1 MLDARE
7 LQTAKEVVHQGLQH
21 AAEAL
26 SFFIKRPLAVVQM
39 DVSGLSLESRGPVP
53 ISKGADA
60 HLLMTELV
68 GEVEGFC
75 CLIFSKEEA
84 ELLQNSALPPE
95 ILENKEM
102 AAPMREAILLEVD
115 NIIAAAVITQFSNL
129 LQRKMHGDVPKLRRL
144 SEANLK
150 DFIQERLD
158 AGIHVLTFK
167 AELKADET
175 SFSPA
180 FLWFMK
186 EPFIRDIQAL
196 SNRS

>member
-1 MLDARE
+1 MLNTKE
-7 LQTAKEVVHQGLQH
+7 LQTAKEVVYNGLQH

-26 SFFIKRPLAVVQM
+26 SFFIKQPLSVVQM
-39 DVSGLSLESRGPVP
+39 DVSDLVLESKGPVP
-53 ISKGADA
+53 VTKGEGAY
-60 HLLMTELV
+60 LLTTDLV

-84 ELLQNSALPPE
+84 HLLQNTALPAE
-95 ILENKEM
+95 VLADETM

-129 LQRKMHGDVPKLRRL
+129 LQRKMHGDVPKLRQL
-144 SEANLK
+144 SEQGLQ
-150 DFIQERLD
+150 DFIQEKLEE
-158 AGIHVLTFK
+158 GVHVLSFNAK
-167 AELKADET
+167 LKADQD

-186 EPFIRDIQAL
+186 EPFIIDIKRLTA
-196 SNRS
+196 

>member
-1 MLDARE
+1 MLDAKE
-7 LQTAKEVVHQGLQH
+7 LQTAKDIVQQGLQH

-26 SFFIKRPLAVVQM
+26 SFFIKQPMSVVQM
-39 DVSGLSLESRGPVP
+39 DVSDLNLSSQAPIPV
-53 ISKGADA
+53 SKGEEG
-60 HLLMTELV
+60 HLLTTDLV

-84 ELLQNSALPPE
+84 HLLQNSALPPE
-95 ILENKEM
+95 VLNDEAM

-129 LQRKMHGDVPKLRRL
+129 LKRKMHGDVPKLRCL
-144 SEANLK
+144 NEAELHE
-150 DFIQERLD
+150 FVQERID
-158 AGIHVLTFK
+158 EGIHVLTFK
-167 AELKADET
+167 AELKADDA

-186 EPFIRDIQAL
+186 EPFIRDIKQL
-196 SNRS
+196 SSQT